1 MNGTLEQVFDGYL
14 DLRWAMNPV
23 EATYEG
29 LRAHDGALGRW
40 DAESIKQ
47 DLAALRSYEHALEE
61 AEPAT
66 LEDEIDRTAA
76 LHAVRHEILVLEK
89 ERPYERNPG
98 FHLTHALNGIYLL
111 LARTP
116 EDPAQRARAVLSRL
130 QAIPKFLETGIDAVT
145 QPDAGFVE
153 LTRAM
158 IPGGRALIAKA
169 LDDPAVDLRAVDAK
183 ELAEARQGA
192 LDALAKFSDG
202 LDGMAADAGSTFAI
216 GRELFDKKL
225 HTWHLLNENAD
236 ELYRYGERLRAEAIA
251 ALERAANDIRP
262 GANWRDV
269 VAELRKDRPDR
280 EGAIA
285 EFTASM
291 RRARQFTASRGLMKV
306 PDAELRVVET
316 PEFLRALI
324 PYAAYQGPG
333 AFDHAQVGMFFVTLP
348 PKGESWRADCRAEM
362 PNTAVHEGF
371 PGHHLQIVTGNS
383 LPRRIRRVLSSPASR
398 EGWALYCESL
408 MAEEGFLEP
417 PQRLFQAHHLL
428 WRALRIMLDV
438 SLHTRGMTWQEASRV
453 LQDELGFDA
462 QHADAE
468 AKRYCAYPTYQ
479 LCYAVGRR
487 DILRLREDARA
498 ARGGKFT
505 LRAFHEDL
513 LRYGAYPTALA
524 RWGMGLQS
532 A

>member
-1 MNGTLEQVFDGYL
+1 M
-14 DLRWAMNPV
+14 
-23 EATYEG
+23 
-29 LRAHDGALGRW
+29 RAHDGALGRW
-40 DAESIKQ
+40 DSASIIQ

-76 LHAVRHEILVLEK
+76 LQTVRHEILVLAHEK
-89 ERPYERNPG
+89 PFGRNPG

-116 EDPAQRARAVLSRL
+116 EDPAQRARALLARL
-130 QAIPKFLETGIDAVT
+130 QAMPAFLEAAVEAVS

-153 LTRAM
+153 LARAM
-158 IPGGRALIAKA
+158 IPGGRTLISKA
-169 LDDPAVDLRAVDAK
+169 LDDPAVDLRTLDAAA
-183 ELAEARQGA
+183 LADARRGA
-192 LDALAKFSDG
+192 LEALTKFSDA
-202 LDGMAADAGSTFAI
+202 LVEMQEDAGSTFAI

-225 HTWHLLNENAD
+225 HTWHLLQENAD
-236 ELYRYGERLRAEAIA
+236 ELYRYGERLRGEAIA
-251 ALERAANDIRP
+251 SLERGASEIRP
-262 GANWRDV
+262 GASWKELV
-269 VAELRKDRPDR
+269 SELRQDRPDR
-280 EGAIA
+280 DGAIA

-333 AFDHAQVGMFFVTLP
+333 AFDHAQVGMFFITLP
-348 PKGESWRADCRAEM
+348 LKGEAWRADCRAEM

-371 PGHHLQIVTGNS
+371 PGHHLQIVIGNS
-383 LPRRIRRVLSSPASR
+383 LPRRFRRVLSSPASR

-428 WRALRIMLDV
+428 WRALRITLDV
-438 SLHTRGMTWQEASRV
+438 SLHTRGMTWREASRA

-462 QHADAE
+462 SHADAE

-498 ARGGKFT
+498 ARGPKFT